1 MDFLNGTWVKK
12 YRRSL
17 LVAAG
22 LVGAGVVMYYGVRSL
37 SLTAQARVEKDAAR
51 SLLLQKEAEDR
62 AEAQYAQ
69 FAFASDPFLCPILD
83 VMLLTL
89 FWRFRVDDL
98 NT

>member
-22 LVGAGVVMYYGVRSL
+22 LVGAGVVYYGVRSL
-37 SLTAQARVEKDAAR
+37 SLTAQVRVEKDAAR

-69 FAFASDPFLCPILD
+69 LTFASDPFLCAILD